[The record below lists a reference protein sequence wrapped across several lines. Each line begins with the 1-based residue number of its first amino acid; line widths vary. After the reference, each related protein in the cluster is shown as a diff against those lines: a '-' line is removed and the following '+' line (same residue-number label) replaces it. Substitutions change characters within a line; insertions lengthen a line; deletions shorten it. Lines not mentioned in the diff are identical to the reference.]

1 MNNFREIIKITSQIE
16 SNKTSICREW
26 VNTETASEVFNRTGL
41 DKKKFETIFAPRVI
55 EYFLD
60 VANDKE
66 KIGNCPVIGDM
77 LAVFHKLNLQ
87 IDDVYMLCVNLKNI
101 LNKIA
106 VLSSNE
112 ILFNEINDILD
123 NNLKG
128 VIQEY
133 IQIHYPT
140 LRPRAKVHTIKHED
154 FYTNKISAEDF
165 LEMEI
170 IDSDLIDDL
179 NDFEKDFDALFS
191 ATEGITTELI
201 DEIQKLLNLYMS
213 VLHQIIDFKEL
224 YSHILYFKT
233 ILSQI
238 DFDNITDKQAK
249 KYNEIINSIL
259 SDLIKWKYEI
269 FITKSAKDIHYLDNS
284 IFSNILQMEMIGGN
298 YCQEDNDME
307 LF

>member
-1 MNNFREIIKITSQIE
+1 MNNFREIIKVTSQIE
-16 SNKTSICREW
+16 SEKTSICREW
-26 VNTETASEVFNRTGL
+26 VNAQTASEVFNRTGL

-55 EYFLD
+55 NYFLD

-66 KIGNCPVIGDM
+66 EIGNCPVIGVM

-87 IDDVYMLCVNLKNI
+87 IDDVFMICVALKNI
-101 LNKIA
+101 LNKRA
-106 VLSSNE
+106 VTSSNE
-112 ILFNEINDILD
+112 ILFDEINYIFD

-133 IQIHYPT
+133 IHIHYPT
-140 LRPRAKVHTIKHED
+140 LRPRAKVQTIKHED
-154 FYTNKISAEDF
+154 FYTNKISAKNF

-170 IDSDLIDDL
+170 IDNDLIDDL
-179 NDFEKDFDALFS
+179 NDFEQDFDALFS

-213 VLHQIIDFKEL
+213 VLHQMIDFKEL
-224 YSHILYFKT
+224 YSHIIYFKT

-238 DFDNITDKQAK
+238 DVDNITNKQAK

-269 FITKSAKDIHYLDNS
+269 FITKSAKDIHYLDDS
-284 IFSNILQMEMIGGN
+284 IFTSIQQMEMIGGN
-298 YCQEDNDME
+298 YDQEDNEME